1 MLTRACELGR
11 VENEPAKIVGW
22 HYLVKC
28 VRGRVCVLFFVVKGT
43 HTLQQPAP
51 ARAGGFERSVF
62 RSVVLHNTNT
72 CTDALHGSR

>member
-28 VRGRVCVLFFVVKGT
+28 VRGRVCVLFFVVQGT
-43 HTLQQPAP
+43 RTLQQPAP
-51 ARAGGFERSVF
+51 APAATGAGTGAGAFDRRLYKHLST
-62 RSVVLHNTNT
+62 R
-72 CTDALHGSR
+72 